1 LNGLID
7 LAAVGLI
14 GQKAGFSTPIDQ
26 QLRQVLETVAGA
38 LKDVSSHIEQSH
50 QDELD
55 VQTRSAAV
63 KREQEKRRQLI
74 IRGGWHD
81 GRLDCVAG
89 NGVMSELGLGDE
101 PVWEG
106 DLDAKPPALMDD
118 LAPIAGEAVPPTAAS
133 LREALPTLPA
143 PVVKDVQLD
152 ADSEHIKALPIVVLK
167 NFATKSAKGDAW
179 NVIAEWG
186 ASLIENR
193 IAHVIVITEGPT
205 ATKALVRAQPA
216 KPLNSVALADADE
229 ANSLLYVQDK
239 LSGAAGT
246 SAGASSSVLASGGL
260 SVEDRECVAKLGGRM
275 VDLETLVYKVRTGST
290 VKEAVEDIVLRN
302 TIELRKAA
310 FGDDV
315 EDAKSLPW
323 TRAQAWKVVS
333 ELAKS
338 GQVSTFA
345 AVRDNAPSGGIEQ
358 SLICSYPTPKY
369 YKSSHSKAPNSPSSP
384 WKSTN

>member
-1 LNGLID
+1 M
-7 LAAVGLI
+7 I

-38 LKDVSSHIEQSH
+38 LKDVTAHIEQGH

-55 VQTRSAAV
+55 LQKRSAAV
-63 KREQEKRRQLI
+63 KQEQEKRRQLI
-74 IRGGWHD
+74 VRGGWHD
-81 GRLDCVAG
+81 GRLDCIAG

-101 PVWEG
+101 PVYDG
-106 DLDAKPPALMDD
+106 DLDAVPPPLMDD
-118 LAPIAGEAVPPTAAS
+118 IAPIKGEAVPPTATS
-133 LREALPTLPA
+133 LRESLPSLPA
-143 PVVKDVQLD
+143 PVVKEVTLDV
-152 ADSEHIKALPIVVLK
+152 DSEHIKALPIVVLK

-229 ANSLLYVQDK
+229 ANSLVYVQDK
-239 LSGAAGT
+239 LGEANM
-246 SAGASSSVLASGGL
+246 L
-260 SVEDRECVAKLGGRM
+260 SIDDRACISKLGGRM

-310 FGDDV
+310 FGDDS

-333 ELAKS
+333 ELAKT
-338 GQVSTFA
+338 GQV
-345 AVRDNAPSGGIEQ
+345 R
-358 SLICSYPTPKY
+358 LCSRHRALSIVWDGTYQ
-369 YKSSHSKAPNSPSSP
+369 
-384 WKSTN
+384 

>member
-1 LNGLID
+1 MSSLNGLID

-38 LKDVSSHIEQSH
+38 LKDVSAHIEQNH
-50 QDELD
+50 QDEVDL
-55 VQTRSAAV
+55 QKRSAAV
-63 KREQEKRRQLI
+63 KQEQEKRRQLI
-74 IRGGWHD
+74 VRGGWHD
-81 GRLDCVAG
+81 GRLDCIAG

-101 PVWEG
+101 PVLEG
-106 DLDAKPPALMDD
+106 DLDAPPPALMDD
-118 LAPIAGEAVPPTAAS
+118 VAPIRGEAVPPTAAS
-133 LREALPTLPA
+133 LREALPSLPA
-143 PVVKDVQLD
+143 PVEKEVVLD
-152 ADSEHIKALPIVVLK
+152 ADSEHIKSLPIVVLK

-229 ANSLLYVQDK
+229 ANSLVYVQDK
-239 LSGAAGT
+239 LGPSKGD
-246 SAGASSSVLASGGL
+246 ASSLGQGGAL
-260 SVEDRECVAKLGGRM
+260 SIEDRGYIAKLGGRM

-290 VKEAVEDIVLRN
+290 VKDAVQDIVLRN

-310 FGDDV
+310 FGDDA
-315 EDAKSLPW
+315 EDAKNLPW
-323 TRAQAWKVVS
+323 TRPQAWKVVS
-333 ELAKS
+333 ELAKN
-338 GQVSTFA
+338 GQVSATVTGKLYCEA
-345 AVRDNAPSGGIEQ
+345 AQDDSD
-358 SLICSYPTPKY
+358 LTCSCHTPRF
-369 YKSSHSKAPNSPSSP
+369 YKSSPSRVPSSP
-384 WKSTN
+384 